1 MLAIAGGK
9 GGCGKTTTALGL
21 AVALDGPTL
30 VVDADADMPN
40 LHAMAGVP
48 RDPPAPDADSDPNR
62 NPDPNWNPNSLGHRH
77 PDHDG
82 VRVCPAPAASGEA
95 RRTAGGGR
103 TDDGTTARLD
113 RVREAAPDA
122 GTVLV
127 DCPAGAGPDAA
138 APVRAADGV
147 LLVASACAPSLRD
160 AAKTGATARALGTP
174 VVGAVLTRSRLSPA
188 SVESLLGCPL
198 LGVVPPVDPPVL
210 DDARVGSAYRDVAVS
225 LQHHKDII

>member
-21 AVALDGPTL
+21 AVALDGPTV

-48 RDPPAPDADSDPNR
+48 RDPPSGPNPNPDSDFD
-62 NPDPNWNPNSLGHRH
+62 PDSDRLDLGHRH
-77 PDHDG
+77 PDHDDVT
-82 VRVCPAPAASGEA
+82 VRPAPMASAGPGRRA
-95 RRTAGGGR
+95 DDRTA
-103 TDDGTTARLD
+103 ARLD
-113 RVREAAPDA
+113 RVREVAPSEGA
-122 GTVLV
+122 VLV

-160 AAKTGATARALGTP
+160 AVKTGATARALGTP
-174 VVGAVLTRSRLSPA
+174 VVGAVLTRSRLAPTG
-188 SVESLLGCPL
+188 VKSLLGCPL

-210 DDARVGSAYRDVAVS
+210 DAARVESAYRDVAAN
-225 LQHHKDII
+225 LQHRKELL

>member
-48 RDPPAPDADSDPNR
+48 RDPPAPDADSDP
-62 NPDPNWNPNSLGHRH
+62 LGHRH
-77 PDHDG
+77 PNHDG
-82 VRVCPAPAASGEA
+82 VTVRPAPTGSGEA
-95 RRTAGGGR
+95 GRRDRERRTDSR
-103 TDDGTTARLD
+103 TTARLD
-113 RVREAAPDA
+113 RVREAAPE
-122 GTVLV
+122 GRRVLV

-160 AAKTGATARALGTP
+160 AAKTGATARALGTS
-174 VVGAVLTRSRLSPA
+174 VVGAVLTRSRLSPT

-225 LQHHKDII
+225 LQQHKYII